1 MLIKMKINKG
11 EEITRMVD
19 AQWILPIL
27 FEATH
32 IDAQVN
38 RVQERHLIDQWGS
51 TPMEWLKNKV
61 IEKYHDMKTRAL
73 MTGTDNK
80 IKSKAIWITRLV

>member
-1 MLIKMKINKG
+1 MSIKFKNNKG
-11 EEITRMVD
+11 EEITRMVE
-19 AQWILPIL
+19 AQCILHI

-32 IDAQVN
+32 IDALVN
-38 RVQERHLIDQWGS
+38 RVQERHLIDTWGS

-61 IEKYHDMKTRAL
+61 IKKYHDMKTLGL

-80 IKSKAIWITRLV
+80 IKSKAIRMARLI